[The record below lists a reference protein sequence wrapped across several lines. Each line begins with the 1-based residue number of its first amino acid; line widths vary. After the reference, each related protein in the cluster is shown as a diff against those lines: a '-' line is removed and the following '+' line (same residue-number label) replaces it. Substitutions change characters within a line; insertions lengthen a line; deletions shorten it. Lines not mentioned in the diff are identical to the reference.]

1 MVLLCPCPSGHDLTS
16 NMDRYTERR
25 NQIEQALNTT
35 AVCGVSKYQL
45 KPEDIRLILEKVAQK
60 MNSIEFMDFIG
71 LANDIR
77 TKKVKAAH
85 KNHLAGVEKRKGPRK
100 PRLYNNDGHFIGAEY
115 K

>member
-16 NMDRYTERR
+16 NMDYKLR
-25 NQIEQALNTT
+25 NSQIKQMLNTK

>member
-16 NMDRYTERR
+16 NMDYELRR
-25 NQIEQALNTT
+25 SQIKQALNAT

-45 KPEDIRLILEKVAQK
+45 KPEDIRLILEKIVQNIK
-60 MNSIEFMDFIG
+60 GKEFMDFVG

-77 TKKVKAAH
+77 TKKVSEANKR
-85 KNHLAGVEKRKGPRK
+85 HLQGVEKRKGPRK
-100 PRLYNNDGHFIGAEY
+100 PRLYNNDGYFIGAEY

>member
-16 NMDRYTERR
+16 NMDYTLRR
-25 NQIEQALNTT
+25 NQIKQALNTT

-60 MNSIEFMDFIG
+60 MNSIEFMDFVG

-77 TKKVKAAH
+77 TKKVSEANKR
-85 KNHLAGVEKRKGPRK
+85 HLQGVEKRKGPRK
-100 PRLYNNDGHFIGAEY
+100 PRLYNNDGYFIGAEY

>member
-16 NMDRYTERR
+16 NMDYTLRR
-25 NQIEQALNTT
+25 NQIKQALNTT

-45 KPEDIRLILEKVAQK
+45 KAEDIRLILEKVAQK
-60 MNSIEFMDFIG
+60 MGSIEFIG
-71 LANDIR
+71 LANEIR

-85 KNHLAGVEKRKGPRK
+85 KKHLAGVEKRKGPRK
-100 PRLYNNDGHFIGAEY
+100 PRLYNNDGYFIGAEY

>member
-1 MVLLCPCPSGHDLTS
+1 
-16 NMDRYTERR
+16 MDRYSERR
-25 NQIEQALNTT
+25 NQIRQVLNTE

-45 KPEDIRLILEKVAQK
+45 KAEDIRHILERVAQK
-60 MNSIEFMDFIG
+60 MNPIEFMDFLE

-100 PRLYNNDGHFIGAEY
+100 PRLYNNSGNFIGAEY
-115 K
+115 NK

>member
-25 NQIEQALNTT
+25 NQIKHALNTT

-60 MNSIEFMDFIG
+60 MKPIEFMDFIG
-71 LANDIR
+71 LANDNR